1 MKDKTFLTN
10 CDFYV
15 DGTQRSINCVSISV
29 AIQRNQKYCTVLT
42 VQIDQDTKEKE
53 YETVLDT
60 MVFKFW
66 CQIFIPLMNFRSTIY
81 IILTPTSIPKIYIIS
96 RSSCFWQLLEELIP
110 FQKKTRKILGWKEQC
125 MLRANSYYVLCL
137 LKIIMEP
144 NHKLSCYRQSNNI
157 SFLLTQ
163 HSTDKS

>member
-10 CDFYV
+10 CDFNV

-60 MVFKFW
+60 MVFKF
-66 CQIFIPLMNFRSTIY
+66 
-81 IILTPTSIPKIYIIS
+81 
-96 RSSCFWQLLEELIP
+96 
-110 FQKKTRKILGWKEQC
+110 
-125 MLRANSYYVLCL
+125 
-137 LKIIMEP
+137 
-144 NHKLSCYRQSNNI
+144 
-157 SFLLTQ
+157 
-163 HSTDKS
+163 

>member
-110 FQKKTRKILGWKEQC
+110 FQKKNQKDTWMKRTVYAESKFILCSMFVKDNNGAKSQ
-125 MLRANSYYVLCL
+125 AKL
-137 LKIIMEP
+137 LQTE
-144 NHKLSCYRQSNNI
+144 
-157 SFLLTQ
+157 
-163 HSTDKS
+163 